1 MFPHISACDGIS
13 GTSFESGDFLGD
25 LDRGDADLDLDRGSS
40 LVQDIS
46 RAIEASCMHESHA
59 KGPLI
64 CCRTIWP
71 CGSGILEQL
80 GCVHTV

>member
-1 MFPHISACDGIS
+1 MSPHISACDGIS
-13 GTSFESGDFLGD
+13 GVGSGDFLGD

-46 RAIEASCMHESHA
+46 RSIEASCMHVSHA

-64 CCRTIWP
+64 FCRIN
-71 CGSGILEQL
+71 IYLYIMY
-80 GCVHTV
+80 VYHI